1 MNKLND
7 FLETLAK
14 PFSWLTD
21 WILRLVLGIGF
32 FLYGYGKLPLPPKKM
47 VTWFESMGFMYPEI
61 VTSLVALGEVGAGAG
76 IILGGL
82 LPGNIGNLVTRFSGG
97 AVVVIMIGAIYLAHM
112 DWFADLRK
120 LFTSEQIFL
129 FIIGLYFTIR
139 GNN

>member
-47 VTWFESMGFMYPEI
+47 VTWFESEGIPAPELI
-61 VTSLVALGEVGAGAG
+61 TSMVSIGEMVAGIG
-76 IILGGL
+76 IILGGFL
-82 LPGNIGNLVTRFSGG
+82 SGVLGNVITRLSGG
-97 AVVVIMIGAIYLAHM
+97 AVVVIMIGAFYIAQIGRAHV
-112 DWFADLRK
+112 
-120 LFTSEQIFL
+120 
-129 FIIGLYFTIR
+129 
-139 GNN
+139 

>member
-47 VTWFESMGFMYPEI
+47 VTWFESEGIPAPEL
-61 VTSLVALGEVGAGAG
+61 VTSMVSIGEMAAGIG
-76 IILGGL
+76 IILGGFFSGIL
-82 LPGNIGNLVTRFSGG
+82 GNVITRLSGG
-97 AVVVIMIGAIYLAHM
+97 AVVVIMIGAFYIAHT
-112 DWFADLRK
+112 DWFITEK
-120 LFTSEQIFL
+120 LFKEVQIFL
-129 FIIGLYFTIR
+129 FALGAYFAIK